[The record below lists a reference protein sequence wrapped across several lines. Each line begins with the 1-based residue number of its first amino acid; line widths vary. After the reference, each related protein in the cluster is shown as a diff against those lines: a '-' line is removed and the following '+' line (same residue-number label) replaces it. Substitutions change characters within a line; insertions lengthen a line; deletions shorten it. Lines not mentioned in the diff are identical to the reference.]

1 MVLGVWFYQ
10 CNITNT
16 EINERLANCQERLND
31 IKSILKDKQKMVENL
46 QKDLK
51 IEQANLQTCQIELA
65 KCEVYK
71 ERPRMEG
78 EGVDAGWKEKYVEC
92 VRNSEEQVKKIEK
105 CWGNETIGL

>member
-1 MVLGVWFYQ
+1 MVLGVWLYQ

-31 IKSILKDKQKMVENL
+31 TKLLLKDEQKKVKNL
-46 QKDLK
+46 QNYLESEQDNHHACK
-51 IEQANLQTCQIELA
+51 IELV

-71 ERPRMEG
+71 EMMLG
-78 EGVDAGWKEKYVEC
+78 EKVDAGWKEKYVEC

-105 CWGNETIGL
+105 CWGNETNEL